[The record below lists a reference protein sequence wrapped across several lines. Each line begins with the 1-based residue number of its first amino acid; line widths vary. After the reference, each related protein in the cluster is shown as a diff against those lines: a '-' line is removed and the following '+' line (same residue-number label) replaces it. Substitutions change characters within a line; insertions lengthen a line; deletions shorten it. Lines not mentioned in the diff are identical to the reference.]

1 MPPLPP
7 SSNKDLQRHRIDFKK
22 DDKLTRNNAIRDK
35 HKMRGFSPVLVAKNL
50 TYYTLSPE

>member
-22 DDKLTRNNAIRDK
+22 DDKLTRNDAIRDK